1 MPKGKTLGI
10 IGGTGSGKTTII
22 NLIERFYDA
31 SLGNVYFCNKNIKNL
46 NKEYLRNQIGLVSQK
61 SILFKGNIRSNMLM
75 AKKNATDEE
84 IFEALKIA
92 NADFV
97 LNLPDKLDHIVE
109 EGGKNYSGGQRQR
122 LTIARAIL
130 QKPQLLILDDS
141 TSALDYLTDYNLRH
155 NLATMMPKD
164 MSLIIISQ
172 RANSLKNA
180 DEIIVIDEGLV
191 VGKGNHNFLLK
202 NCPIYQEIYKSQND
216 DKEVTK

>member
-1 MPKGKTLGI
+1 MKDVDLGGLEIEENGKTFEHNALIKAREVAKRTKMITIADDSGLEVDAIGKKPGI
-10 IGGTGSGKTTII
+10 YSARYAG
-22 NLIERFYDA
+22 E
-31 SLGNVYFCNKNIKNL
+31 
-46 NKEYLRNQIGLVSQK
+46 
-61 SILFKGNIRSNMLM
+61 
-75 AKKNATDEE
+75 NATDEE

>member
-1 MPKGKTLGI
+1 M
-10 IGGTGSGKTTII
+10 
-22 NLIERFYDA
+22 
-31 SLGNVYFCNKNIKNL
+31 
-46 NKEYLRNQIGLVSQK
+46 
-61 SILFKGNIRSNMLM
+61 
-75 AKKNATDEE
+75 
-84 IFEALKIA
+84 
-92 NADFV
+92 
-97 LNLPDKLDHIVE
+97 NLPDKLDHIVE